1 MSSKINVSCQDE
13 NDPAEDF
20 VLPEDKITQ
29 PDQFDVF
36 SDTGHR
42 RLALD
47 LLIDAAV
54 TVTTQPESD
63 NGKYE
68 YDWLLGIENDGVV
81 TANDCFVSV
90 AGCDIDVTL
99 TRGNFMTALG
109 RDPAA
114 LLKALKGARYKL
126 SAGNLFEGMEHCL
139 DAHVTEQ
146 ARPRLVC

>member
-20 VLPEDKITQ
+20 VLPEGEIAG
-29 PDQFDVF
+29 PDQLDVF

-47 LLIDAAV
+47 LLIDAAIKASA
-54 TVTTQPESD
+54 QPESND
-63 NGKYE
+63 GKYE
-68 YDWLLGIENDGVV
+68 YDWLRGIESNGVV
-81 TANDCFVSV
+81 SSDLCFMSV
-90 AGCDIDVTL
+90 AGCDIDVAL
-99 TRGNFMTALG
+99 TRGNFMTALSA
-109 RDPAA
+109 DPDT

-139 DAHVTEQ
+139 DVHVTEQ